1 MTKKMK
7 HSVTDIN
14 KWTSVQA
21 DIDAERKQ
29 HGVPSSSWVKDKDG
43 KVIVT
48 HTVTDKVKQKAFRE
62 SQKGKDHRK
71 KATADD
77 GEELEA

>member
-14 KWTSVQA
+14 KWTSA
-21 DIDAERKQ
+21 HTDINDERKQ
-29 HGVPSSSWVKDKDG
+29 HGVTSSKSVPDKDG
-43 KVIVT
+43 KVIVA

-71 KATADD
+71 KATADG
-77 GEELEA
+77 GEELEQ